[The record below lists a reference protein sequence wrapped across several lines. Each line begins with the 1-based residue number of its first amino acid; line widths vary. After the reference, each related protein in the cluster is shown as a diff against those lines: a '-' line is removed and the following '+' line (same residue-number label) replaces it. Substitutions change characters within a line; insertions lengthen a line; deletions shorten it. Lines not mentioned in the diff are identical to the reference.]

1 MPRVSTIAT
10 HKQRVK
16 IEKAILDG
24 VTERAIAARFK
35 VGKRAIHEYK
45 RTIADQA
52 KQAIV
57 ARGVRTIDYLQELE
71 NLRQIAI
78 KELRESLQRAGKT
91 PLTIRKAMLFT
102 ALKHAGDFTE
112 RLARFTGQSQE
123 KTGTTNVQINVFEIM
138 PIVHSTLQ
146 RFPEALAAVRKAIT
160 DARGGNGQ
168 S

>member
-10 HKQRVK
+10 HKHREK

-24 VTERAIAARFK
+24 ETERAIAARFK

-52 KQAIV
+52 KQAIL

-71 NLRQIAI
+71 DLRQVAI
-78 KELRESLQRAGKT
+78 KELREALAAKPANK
-91 PLTIRKAMLFT
+91 PLLFT

-123 KTGTTNVQINVFEIM
+123 KTGATNIQINLYEVM
-138 PIVHSTLQ
+138 PTVHAVLQ
-146 RFPEALAAVRKAIT
+146 RFPEARDAVQKAIE
-160 DARGGNGQ
+160 DARSRNGQ
-168 S
+168 G